1 MLAKHSR
8 GVLPPRMSVPP
19 MSEAQP
25 STKRTRR
32 IEEAI
37 LELDGV
43 TSVRV
48 WSLSTGF
55 EIGVRVAP
63 IDTPSDVLKRVRE
76 LTDALREGDELW
88 DVGLLAESDS

>member
-1 MLAKHSR
+1 
-8 GVLPPRMSVPP
+8 MSDSPAAP
-19 MSEAQP
+19 NP
-25 STKRTRR
+25 KRTRR

-43 TSVRV
+43 TFVRV
-48 WSLSTGF
+48 WPLATGF

-76 LTDALREGDELW
+76 LTEALREGDERW
-88 DVGLLAESDS
+88 DVGLLAES